1 MRQAGLLFLAC
12 LARLAAAAGTTT
24 PSSANVTLAPVTA
37 APSPDGSSALRPS
50 VNVSLP
56 YGNGGGGSDDGTAAS
71 PVLLDV
77 GLTTSH
83 ASVLLETIASV
94 VAVDCSAA
102 GGSVRVT
109 FDNADDLASAY
120 AEWSGLPHLVLV
132 TNHLGD
138 CDTELERSFFT
149 AESFTADAATLTLV
163 ATTQKSTIS
172 DIGCKCGPPRVAI
185 SVDNESSLGLPRT
198 QTAYLRTNFSGL
210 PLVSAKRSLGSIT
223 YSPDP
228 INFATDLVL
237 NETVLFEVDDFSAT
251 VDSGSLDISVTVGG
265 SLTYNILT
273 STLGAFSS
281 L

>member
-12 LARLAAAAGTTT
+12 LACLASAADTTT
-24 PSSANVTLAPVTA
+24 SSSANVTLAPVTA
-37 APSPDGSSALRPS
+37 SPSPDGSSALRPS
-50 VNVSLP
+50 VNMSLP
-56 YGNGGGGSDDGTAAS
+56 YGNGGGGGSDDETAAG

-120 AEWSGLPHLVLV
+120 AEWSGLPFLVLV

-138 CDTELERSFFT
+138 CDSELERGFFT
-149 AESFTADAATLTLV
+149 ADGFAADAATLTLV

-172 DIGCKCGPPRVAI
+172 DIGCTCGWPLAT
-185 SVDNESSLGLPRT
+185 SVDNES
-198 QTAYLRTNFSGL
+198 
-210 PLVSAKRSLGSIT
+210 
-223 YSPDP
+223 
-228 INFATDLVL
+228 
-237 NETVLFEVDDFSAT
+237 
-251 VDSGSLDISVTVGG
+251 
-265 SLTYNILT
+265 
-273 STLGAFSS
+273 
-281 L
+281 